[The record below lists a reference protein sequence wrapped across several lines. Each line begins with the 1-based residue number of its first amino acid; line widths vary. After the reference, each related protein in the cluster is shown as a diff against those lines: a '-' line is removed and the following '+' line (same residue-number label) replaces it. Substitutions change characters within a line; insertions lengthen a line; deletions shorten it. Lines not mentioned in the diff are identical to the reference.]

1 MPLFDVVLQ
10 FTSPCLKQSLCIPK
24 EFTVLHIEQTTDV
37 DLTLR
42 LHIETTNDGVV
53 SDETMMRYG
62 IRNPAITRASTELM
76 RWIASLRLCLL
87 KYSFYLS
94 RPQGIENAETS
105 VGLKLASAETSLN
118 LPIGQLKLATANAE
132 TSINSSNELSKL
144 DPSPS
149 TIRVG
154 YDVTPQTST
163 RIYGDSEGS
172 SSELHSGS
180 RKRRRLLYMGSDD
193 LRSL

>member
-1 MPLFDVVLQ
+1 
-10 FTSPCLKQSLCIPK
+10 
-24 EFTVLHIEQTTDV
+24 
-37 DLTLR
+37 
-42 LHIETTNDGVV
+42 
-53 SDETMMRYG
+53 MRRNG
-62 IRNPAITRASTELM
+62 IRNPAITRASTELL

-87 KYSFYLS
+87 KYSFYS
-94 RPQGIENAETS
+94 PQGLENAEIS
-105 VGLKLASAETSLN
+105 VGLKLE
-118 LPIGQLKLATANAE
+118 TANAE
-132 TSINSSNELSKL
+132 ISLNSSNELSKL

-149 TIRVG
+149 PIRVG

-180 RKRRRLLYMGSDD
+180 RKRRRLLHVGSDD

>member
-118 LPIGQLKLATANAE
+118 LPIGQLKL
-132 TSINSSNELSKL
+132 

-149 TIRVG
+149 PIRVG

-180 RKRRRLLYMGSDD
+180 RKRRRLLHVGSDD